1 MNLKGKTI
9 LLTGA
14 SGGIGRAVALGLA
27 QEGACLLMTGRSGE
41 KLDHLLLEVNDLS
54 AEQNTCFQCDL
65 AEPAERSALVKKAQS
80 MKVNVLINLAG
91 VNELSLIEDTT
102 VQEVEHLINMNLVA
116 PINLTR
122 EMLGHLR
129 EQNEA
134 SIINVG
140 SIMGSIG
147 YPGSALYCASKFGFR
162 GFSEAL
168 RRELASSSV
177 KVIYLAPRATATTM
191 NSEHMTSMNQA
202 LGVHIDAPE
211 VVAKQLVISL
221 KQANA
226 KSYYL
231 GWPEKLFVKINA
243 LFPWLVD
250 NAIFKQLP
258 IIRHYA
264 KLSASQN

>member
-1 MNLKGKTI
+1 MNLKGKTV

-27 QEGACLLMTGRSGE
+27 QEGACLLMTGRSGK
-41 KLDHLLLEVNDLS
+41 KLDHLLSEVNDVS
-54 AEQNTCFQCDL
+54 ADQNAYFQCDL
-65 AEPAERSALVKKAQS
+65 AEPSERSALVKKAQS

-102 VQEVEHLINMNLVA
+102 DQEVEHLMNMNLVA

-122 EMLGHLR
+122 EMLSHLSA
-129 EQNEA
+129 QDEA

-147 YPGSALYCASKFGFR
+147 YPGSSLYCASKFGFR

-168 RRELASSSV
+168 RRELASSSI
-177 KVIYLAPRATATTM
+177 KVIYLAPRATSTTM
-191 NSEHMTSMNQA
+191 NSEQMTKMNQT
-202 LGVHIDAPE
+202 LGVHVDAPE
-211 VVAKQLVISL
+211 IVAKKLVKSL
-221 KQANA
+221 KKASS

-250 NAIFKQLP
+250 NAVLKQLP
-258 IIRHYA
+258 IIKHYA
-264 KLSASQN
+264 KLSTSQN